1 MFFKD
6 NAKKHTIMDMKKT
19 IFLLLFLFPLVSAK
33 FAITKLNITVHI
45 LEDGSAHVV
54 EDYRFVL
61 TSEYDHQMYLL
72 ASSNNTVANW
82 QNATQLK
89 DFRPHFNI
97 EKVRIANITIRPQP
111 LQQSQF
117 LQEKWYGHVIMMYD
131 LYPYFSDGMT
141 VDGTGIV
148 KIKNIKPRTFQFI
161 LNTDA
166 FSFPRTA
173 AGDIIL
179 DKSTTLTLVFP
190 ERTIIKDVNPYPK
203 NEVKEGPFTHSLSW
217 SAITLN
223 QFTLVF
229 EIEHPVSYE
238 VLRFFEQTQKSIYQ
252 YVLTDDGKMLIFIL
266 SFLFIAFYY
275 LYNEKRKRGS

>member
-1 MFFKD
+1 
-6 NAKKHTIMDMKKT
+6 MDIKKT
-19 IFLLLFLFPLVSAK
+19 LFLLLFLFPFVSGK
-33 FAITKLNITVHI
+33 FTITKLNITIHI
-45 LEDGSAHVV
+45 LENGNAHVI

-72 ASSNNTVANW
+72 ASSNNTIANW
-82 QNATQLK
+82 QDATQLK

-117 LQEKWYGHVIMMYD
+117 LQEKWYGHVVMIYD
-131 LYPYFSDGMT
+131 LYPYFLNKT
-141 VDGTGIV
+141 LVNETGIV
-148 KIKNIKPRTFQFI
+148 KIKNIKPRTFQFV

-173 AGDIIL
+173 AGNIIL
-179 DKSTTLTLVFP
+179 DKYTTLS
-190 ERTIIKDVNPYPK
+190 IILPDRAIVKDVNPYPQ
-203 NEVKEGPFTHSLSW
+203 NEVKEGPFTHSLTW
-217 SAITLN
+217 SATTLN

-238 VLRFFEQTQKSIYQ
+238 VLKFFEETQKSIYQ

-266 SFLFIAFYY
+266 LFLFLAFYY
-275 LYNEKRKRGS
+275 LYNEKRKRRG